1 MVTAVKT
8 GNKRLRLGCMNPA
21 SWLHLTAGPI
31 SRNLSIAFS
40 RMSVRISNL
49 LVPGQLAEA
58 SRVILVLNV
67 HLPVLVRGFGDDLG
81 NDVGV
86 PVLAGNVLR
95 QELDLEVGF
104 SKNEPVSYDFMS

>member
-1 MVTAVKT
+1 MNAT
-8 GNKRLRLGCMNPA
+8 GRGANFKQPSLCIFLYLC
-21 SWLHLTAGPI
+21 T
-31 SRNLSIAFS
+31 
-40 RMSVRISNL
+40 VQKISNL

-67 HLPVLVRGFGDDLG
+67 HLPVLVRGFGDYLG